1 MLITSVFVFI
11 LGWLIHFGIWRVWLP
26 RTQLKALL
34 LIFMSVWPVGIIF
47 LAIRGSQDG
56 VLLHI
61 LYFSALYWSAA
72 LSYVITYSAMEG
84 DSPTLSLTRHLYR
97 RGESG
102 LSHEEIEEFFRQRPF
117 LGARVKAL
125 ITDNI
130 FIEEQGG
137 FRLSPG
143 RYLFF
148 HTILLYRRIVFGP
161 VNLGG

>member
-1 MLITSVFVFI
+1 MLITSVLAFI

-26 RTQLKALL
+26 RTQLKSLL

-47 LAIRGSQDG
+47 LAIGGSQDG
-56 VLLHI
+56 VLLQL

-102 LSHEEIEEFFRQRPF
+102 LSHEEIEEFFLQRPF
-117 LGARVKAL
+117 VNARVRAL
-125 ITDNI
+125 VADKII
-130 FIEEQGG
+130 IEDKMGY
-137 FRLSPG
+137 RLLKRSN
-143 RYLFF
+143 LFF
-148 HTILLYRRIVFGP
+148 RIILSYRQIVFGA
-161 VNLGG
+161 VKAGG